1 MRYSCQKSFL
11 ETHERV
17 LIKKRKKDRWM
28 EYERVR
34 NKMMREWAQALN
46 PHSDFTHIIGD
57 KE

>member
-1 MRYSCQKSFL
+1 
-11 ETHERV
+11 
-17 LIKKRKKDRWM
+17 M

-46 PHSDFTHIIGD
+46 PHRDFTHIIGG